1 MMKRTLVIYYSFS
14 NGNTKKIASE
24 LQKAL
29 DADIAEIETVVPYPP
44 YGGFNSAVVSQ
55 GQQEVEDGYCPE
67 IKPLGYNIN
76 DYDVIAIG
84 TPTWW
89 YTMAPAMLTFLKSEN
104 WKDKTVIPFMT
115 HGGWPGHVIK
125 DIKTY
130 CKGAEFKT
138 SLEVQFDSQGGDYM
152 LTKQSEITKWVGR
165 IAKEINE

>member
-1 MMKRTLVIYYSFS
+1 
-14 NGNTKKIASE
+14 
-24 LQKAL
+24 
-29 DADIAEIETVVPYPP
+29 
-44 YGGFNSAVVSQ
+44 
-55 GQQEVEDGYCPE
+55 
-67 IKPLGYNIN
+67 
-76 DYDVIAIG
+76 
-84 TPTWW
+84 
-89 YTMAPAMLTFLKSEN
+89 
-104 WKDKTVIPFMT
+104 MT

>member
-1 MMKRTLVIYYSFS
+1 MKRTLVIYYSFS

-76 DYDVIAIG
+76 DYAG
-84 TPTWW
+84 
-89 YTMAPAMLTFLKSEN
+89 
-104 WKDKTVIPFMT
+104 KT
-115 HGGWPGHVIK
+115 K
-125 DIKTY
+125 
-130 CKGAEFKT
+130 
-138 SLEVQFDSQGGDYM
+138 L
-152 LTKQSEITKWVGR
+152 
-165 IAKEINE
+165 